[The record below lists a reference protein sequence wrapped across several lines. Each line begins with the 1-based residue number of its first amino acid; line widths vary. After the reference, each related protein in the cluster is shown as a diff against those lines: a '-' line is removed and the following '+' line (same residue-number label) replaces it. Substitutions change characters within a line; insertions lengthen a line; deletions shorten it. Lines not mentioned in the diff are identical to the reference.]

1 MFLHLST
8 QEVLGVVCHLELF
21 TAHCSLNGTN
31 LFHLGV
37 SA

>member
-8 QEVLGVVCHLELF
+8 QEVLGIVCRLELF
-21 TAHCSLNGTN
+21 AAHCSLNGTN
-31 LFHLGV
+31 LIALGV